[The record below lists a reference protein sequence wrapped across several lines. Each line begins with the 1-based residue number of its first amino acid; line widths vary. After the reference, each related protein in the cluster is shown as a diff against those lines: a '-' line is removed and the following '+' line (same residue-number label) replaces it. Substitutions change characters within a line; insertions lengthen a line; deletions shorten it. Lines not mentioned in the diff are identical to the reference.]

1 MYHHWECISIYRPLS
16 YPFRYLPF
24 ASLLSFFIP
33 LDPGGRTYK
42 QRHYNVAALQ
52 KCCIPEPTHV
62 DGISQIQ
69 FSHWGRR
76 SSLYQWV
83 VINLELETFGL
94 NDYNFQN

>member
-1 MYHHWECISIYRPLS
+1 MYHHWECISIYSPLS
-16 YPFRYLPF
+16 YPLV
-24 ASLLSFFIP
+24 S
-33 LDPGGRTYK
+33 GGRTHK
-42 QRHYNVAALQ
+42 QRQYNVAALQ

-83 VINLELETFGL
+83 VVNLELELLTRIIMNHELLSTFT
-94 NDYNFQN
+94 NI